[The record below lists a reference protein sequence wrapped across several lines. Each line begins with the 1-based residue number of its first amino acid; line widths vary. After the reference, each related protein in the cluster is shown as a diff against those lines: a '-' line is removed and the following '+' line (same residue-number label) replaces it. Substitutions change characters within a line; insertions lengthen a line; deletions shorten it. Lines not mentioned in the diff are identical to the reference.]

1 MGFRGDQYLNLHI
14 MTLKFKR
21 LSEKAV
27 LPIRAHK
34 GDAGVDLTCTGID
47 PVLNEAKQIVY
58 MYHTDLAV
66 EIPEGY
72 VGLIFPRSSV
82 YKKSLRQSNSVGVI
96 DSGYRGEILVAF
108 NPTTDVVPAI
118 YQPGERFA
126 QLVVVPIA
134 QFDVEEAAELSESD
148 RGEGGFGSTGTTN
161 NISADKVVSES
172 NVDKDTSTN
181 SDTSNG
187 PAAGENAPEQAQ

>member
-1 MGFRGDQYLNLHI
+1 
-14 MTLKFKR
+14 MTVKFKR

-27 LPIRAHK
+27 LPTRAHK
-34 GDAGVDLTCTGID
+34 GDAGVDLTCTNID

-58 MYHTDLAV
+58 VYHTDIAV

-72 VGLIFPRSSV
+72 VGLIFPRSSI

-96 DSGYRGEILVAF
+96 DSGYRGEIIVTF

-126 QLVVVPIA
+126 QLVIVPCLDY
-134 QFDVEEAAELSESD
+134 DVEEAEELSETD

-161 NISADKVVSES
+161 EDGADMGPQENETTNSPAAVSEDVAS
-172 NVDKDTSTN
+172 QQT
-181 SDTSNG
+181 
-187 PAAGENAPEQAQ
+187 EQV

>member
-1 MGFRGDQYLNLHI
+1 
-14 MTLKFKR
+14 MTVKFKR

-27 LPIRAHK
+27 LPTRAHK
-34 GDAGVDLTCTGID
+34 GDAGVDLTCTNID

-58 MYHTDLAV
+58 VYHTDVAV

-72 VGLIFPRSSV
+72 VGLIFPRSSI

-96 DSGYRGEILVAF
+96 DSGYRGEIIVTF

-126 QLVVVPIA
+126 QLVIVPCLDY
-134 QFDVEEAAELSESD
+134 DVEEAEELSETD

-161 NISADKVVSES
+161 KDGADMGPQENETTNSPAAVSEDVAS
-172 NVDKDTSTN
+172 QQT
-181 SDTSNG
+181 
-187 PAAGENAPEQAQ
+187 EQV

>member
-1 MGFRGDQYLNLHI
+1 MI
-14 MTLKFKR
+14 LKFKR

-27 LPIRAHK
+27 LPIRAHE
-34 GDAGVDLTCTGID
+34 GDAGVDLTCTSID

-58 MYHTDLAV
+58 VYHTDLAV
-66 EIPEGY
+66 EIPEGF
-72 VGLIFPRSSV
+72 VGLIFPRSSI

-96 DSGYRGEILVAF
+96 DSGYRGELIVTF

-134 QFDVEEAAELSESD
+134 QYEVEEATELSETERAED
-148 RGEGGFGSTGTTN
+148 GFGSTGNTN

-187 PAAGENAPEQAQ
+187 QAAGEISPEQAQ